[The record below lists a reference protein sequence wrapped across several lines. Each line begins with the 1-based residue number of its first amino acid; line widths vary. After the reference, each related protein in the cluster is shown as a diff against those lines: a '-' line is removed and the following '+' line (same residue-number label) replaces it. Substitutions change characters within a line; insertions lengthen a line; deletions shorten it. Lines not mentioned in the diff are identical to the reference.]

1 MKVKME
7 DERIEK
13 YLILLIFRDKFDI
26 ENDGYVIYAI
36 LSWHWKR
43 LGNNNGLGTI
53 ITEIWMFFG

>member
-26 ENDGYVIYAI
+26 ENDVYVIYAI
-36 LSWHWKR
+36 LS
-43 LGNNNGLGTI
+43 
-53 ITEIWMFFG
+53 